1 MKYDVVIVASGK
13 GVRANLG
20 YNKVFHQ
27 MKDGKT
33 VLDRSIDLFYDDID
47 CNNIIV
53 VTNEE
58 YFNQINDNDK
68 LIKVLGGEYRKDSVF
83 NGLMNVKSEY
93 VFVHDGAR
101 PYIRKENI
109 DELKEKVVEKKA
121 VILGHMASD
130 TVKQIDGDKIV
141 KTIDRETIFLAETPQ
156 VFETELLRDCY
167 KRCKDIIFTD
177 EASLVE
183 SLGYEVYIVKNSFS
197 NPKLTIHD
205 DFNNI

>member
-13 GVRANLG
+13 GQRANLG
-20 YNKVFHQ
+20 YNKVFHV

-33 VLDRSIDLFYDDID
+33 VLDHSIDLFYDDQD
-47 CNNIIV
+47 CINIIV

-58 YFNQINDNDK
+58 SFDQIKDNEK
-68 LIKVLGGEYRKDSVF
+68 LIKVVGGQYRKDSVF
-83 NGLMNVKSEY
+83 NGLNEVTSEY

-101 PYIRKENI
+101 PYLRKENI
-109 DELKEKVVEKKA
+109 DELKEVVIKKNA

-130 TVKQIDGDKIV
+130 TVKQIEDDKII
-141 KTIDRETIFLAETPQ
+141 KTINRETIFLAETPQ
-156 VFETELLRDCY
+156 VFKTEILVDCY
-167 KRCKDIIFTD
+167 RRCEDVMFTD

-183 SLGYEVYIVKNSFS
+183 SLGYDVYIVKNKYA

-205 DFNNI
+205 DFDNI